1 MCISTFMMKKKEKM
15 EILNNKKKI
24 SMPYPRLE
32 PSNSASLVSHNPN
45 KGISPSLK
53 PSN

>member
-1 MCISTFMMKKKEKM
+1 MFISTFMMKKKEKM
-15 EILNNKKKI
+15 EILNLKKI

-53 PSN
+53 SSN